1 MPNHIHGIIEITGA
15 QTPTPVGTRHGVSE
29 MGGRVGTSHGM
40 SQLDSQQN
48 GMSQL
53 GRGISTGAKI
63 RQTDTRLCFDRRL
76 LEKEEKIA
84 GMGKIGKRMPEKRK
98 N

>member
-1 MPNHIHGIIEITGA
+1 
-15 QTPTPVGTRHGVSE
+15 
-29 MGGRVGTSHGM
+29 MGGRVGTSH
-40 SQLDSQQN
+40 

-76 LEKEEKIA
+76 LEKDEKIA
-84 GMGKIGKRMPEKRK
+84 GWERLENECLKKEKIEYDL
-98 N
+98 